1 MIKVL
6 KLSNKSVTRFNTNK
20 KWNYSTLD
28 SGSNIVLE
36 QGDDIPLFSSATN
49 KLSTEQN
56 NSEFKL
62 NMRVGKKVTGTFFSK
77 DSKHYNS
84 KNEPLNY
91 DGSYQRVVYNS
102 VKHLFYNDY
111 GTIGDTENDHHYK
124 NPMNIFGSE
133 TGIYSPQ
140 NFNSNTLEVD
150 KRSERRILKDEVT
163 VLEIPAGVFGEKI
176 KPGTLKIIDHS
187 SEYESIEIV
196 DDGNTNLVV
205 GSDTFNSISE
215 LNLNSF
221 FSSISETSSV
231 DSKITIDY
239 TDLSYGY
246 AVDSHGDFLVTG
258 APILSTS
265 PSENQSGRASLHKFN
280 TTTKQHELVK
290 NFYCPFTQNGIAQ
303 ENRNDN
309 CQFIIT
315 ELDDVIS
322 TEDFLVNDNFG
333 KSVSINETI
342 CAIGSPMSHINGR
355 NNDQPTGH
363 VFIYEKDKGGKEN
376 WGIVNVFEG
385 TPDSEFGASIS
396 IDKDFIAIGSPNFD
410 NGTGCVYLFK
420 KTKRTKKHPWIKTSS
435 VYDSYKWNDVL
446 SKYEGVPTQNTEKY
460 SKYLKERD
468 RIVSHRISKTIK
480 ELKNARDAGIMSDVE
495 YGQRVPTKDD
505 YSEVFPYNYLYTDN
519 NQDCDNKS
527 VNWYN
532 QKIWSKNTHPATRC
546 QFSETEKNFKK
557 SVWPGYMTDEKTDL
571 YLPNPDHEQ
580 NKDNKW
586 AYRWKLQN
594 VEGGAES
601 IHLFGEE
608 TMCELEEVSMFSD
621 SELNSFGDDSGFPL
635 TEYSETPRESI
646 GDTTFDLVG
655 TIKSPDL
662 SSKRFGEKVVI
673 KGNKLYASTYSTD
686 LPRCYM
692 FTKTTNKHGC
702 EVWDLKNTITET
714 ELVGHTSESYV
725 DETAFKSAE
734 INHYDTYFDIKV
746 CPNTQSNSE
755 SSGVDVYDN
764 WIYSFDQ
771 PILNS
776 EYKIQGGVRV
786 NKCDSICKDFNTYKY
801 YSRFGKIN
809 TNLSAQIP
817 ANYGTSVDLPMLDTS
832 ANFFSKPELA
842 DSFYHPS
849 ENSTGVSWKN
859 ARENVSFVYTNVE
872 PGTFPNFMT
881 IYSNEAKQEDGTY
894 DPIHTLIE
902 IGAQETLN
910 NKPVRLIINS
920 GLGDIEHFYEFLY
933 RGSIEGTHY
942 TINELKQSVDFDCT
956 LPPNNGHYEII
967 SNENFVDSLGNK
979 PNAKFFYNTESDST
993 YSEPW
998 TSDGTLSIGW
1008 KNFREN
1014 VSFSYP
1020 SVVKGKE
1027 SSTMKVYSNNAKN
1040 SDGSYNPLNILAE
1053 IHAQETLEG
1062 ETVRLTF
1069 NTGFT
1074 NDVEYYY
1081 DFIYRGSA
1089 TGTQYTLNELK
1100 TSLDYSCT
1108 LPPNQGEYIQI
1119 SEDKFTDPLGGKLP
1133 AYLFSKGETTPS
1145 YIQPWCGENTIGLSW
1160 KNFRENVSFSYPN
1173 VNSGKL
1179 PSFMAI
1185 YANEAKQEDG
1195 SHDPRYIL
1203 AEIGAQETLNGEMVR
1218 LTFNTG
1224 FVGGDEYY
1232 YEFIYRGS
1240 IEGTHFTLNELKEV
1254 CDSEYAETNIN
1265 SGTIRYINDYEN
1277 LNIFKKCRLP
1287 KFYSKSEN
1295 QLSYVE
1301 PYSSDETQAISWK
1314 NFRENVS
1321 FSYPNI
1327 DSGSEPSFVTIYS
1340 DGAKRLDGSY
1350 DPVYMLAEIGASDA
1364 MNGQVV
1370 KLFIYADNCK
1380 NDKTKVYEFIY
1391 KGSVEGS
1398 HYTLGELKNKLDYD
1412 CTLPPNMGTPV
1423 LLTTINPIANENS
1436 LLFSKPTGGLSY
1448 TEPYSSDNS
1457 MGLSWKNFRENVS
1470 FSYPDVSRGN
1480 HPSFMAIYANEAKQE
1495 DGSHD
1500 PRYILAEI
1508 GAQETLNGEMVR
1520 LTFNTGFIGG
1530 DEYYY
1535 EFIYRGSIEG
1545 THFTLNELKQ
1555 SLDFDCTLPANMGG
1569 YISISDSEFSDPLD
1583 NKTRAK
1589 FFSKNE
1595 DGVSYTE
1602 PWMDDDVIDISW
1614 KNFRENVSFSYP
1626 SVKKGNTPSVMT
1638 IYGNGAIQLDGTYN
1652 PMCILAE
1659 IGAQETLNG
1668 ELVRLTLNSGSVD
1681 GEEYYY
1687 DFIYQGSL
1695 GGTHYTI
1702 NELRESVEFECMLSP
1717 NQGTSVS
1724 LSDIKFDDYL
1734 LNSNGARFYTKNKN
1748 QSSYKQNPHI
1758 DEISIGWKNF
1768 RENVSFSYPSVRSG
1782 SEPSFM
1788 TIYANGAKD
1797 KNGNYDPIKTLAE
1810 IGAEDSLNE
1819 HTVRLTFNYGSETDD
1834 EFYYEFIY
1842 NGSLNGTHYTLG
1854 ELMEHNLLKLVESTS
1869 HIQKN
1874 KSDKNNRFY
1883 VEKLR
1888 NEVVHQVKPHDVNLI
1903 TSDVNTKIKK
1913 IKSFGMLPNNYGH
1926 ADTLRTQLTDDIL
1939 QSSNQ
1944 ITFYSMGDNNTPY
1957 TQQSGLKDEISI
1969 SWKNFREGVS
1979 FYYPTISKKTS
1990 DLSECSMSV
1999 YMDHTTEVGYDKNRI
2014 LAEVKSN
2021 TALNGEIVRL
2031 VLNKDENTEIFYE
2044 FLFDGTPNGTHY
2056 TLTELTENISP
2067 NLNKPLIVHSPE
2079 IENCK
2084 VRIDKNQLTPGLH
2097 KLYILLLDS
2106 SDQPIGKESKIEMYN
2121 NPIIYDLENRKNLVK
2136 KSYTYSTDINSKFGK
2151 GIDASDNFLVIGNPV
2166 DRKYYT
2172 DYRTSYKAGSA
2183 FVFRVNEQNLDFIE
2197 KIYGEDNFENEFS
2210 SEFGNDISVLG
2221 SNFLVGG
2228 HSTEMTNININ
2239 ERSGIKKL
2247 DIEDLEF
2254 GATKYSDEYYNTNE
2268 ALITDYEFD
2277 LNSEVGDA
2285 IIKVKIDDLNI
2296 NKLLL
2301 NEATLKANFIDT
2313 GYETLRISD
2322 VEGETIETLNGVY
2335 RLIKSPI
2342 NVVSGC
2348 DVDLNSMNR
2357 VYMNKHN
2364 WSVFYDK
2371 LRTRWVLTDKPNISV
2386 EYEIPCSWNNT
2397 LEIFERINLISEF
2410 NLLTEEM
2417 LTSALSLYNISDHGV
2432 INKWKA
2438 RTQTKIP
2445 RIHIRYADLIRELE
2459 SISKLNLN
2467 EQITEEL
2474 FYLYSSNSRKRID
2487 IDILKRW
2494 KESDGN
2500 LGMLPFVYELDSVN
2514 PISLNFNL
2522 LVKTL
2527 DIYKLKDYKILKSW
2541 SVKLGYEH
2549 LLGDLLTE
2557 IRPNYHDNLS
2567 LYNLRVLS
2575 KIALDFINQ
2584 RKYNSLPD
2592 MDDNLCSDVENFDLT
2607 EEELVSY
2614 RQKWKPHVDN
2624 SGFLLSDVFKD
2635 INKNINI
2642 NFALSTEVSEEE
2654 IPQNFKS
2661 GVGTLDNK
2669 TIDVYSNNDTTG
2681 QNSSLTWGIYRDETK
2696 IVGNYIHF
2704 YINLLPDVKLD
2715 STLVFV
2721 YNSVKSAINGYV
2733 YYYSVDKINNK
2744 CNKLKRMKTN
2754 KTPYSCKKQY
2764 GHSVSLSKNFI
2775 SVGSPIL
2782 GNFNIDEITTFGGR
2796 SMVSFGESE
2805 KLFIE
2810 YSTIHPTYISQLSKK
2825 AVGSIIAYDHSAIRD
2840 NKRHYIGNIFYKNG
2854 IIALTDRSGYFS
2866 NVLSNSGVSG
2876 FELEFKSMHTLYE
2889 NEILCKVDPHEFNFS
2904 TNPSAVTTGSVSYDI
2919 NQDGKFDII
2928 DASYI
2933 FKYIMGEVG
2942 DIEITDDEIIENETS
2957 IKLSDKN
2964 NWPKQDILMT
2974 ESEDALLMD
2983 LFFSSTIIENRPVHE
2998 KILSNLKEKYE
3009 NGDFDINGDGKTD
3022 EVDANLLLRYFI
3034 GRRGTYLTRD
3044 LVSKYNNSS
3053 RTDSSS
3059 IVEFL
3064 DEKTGKN
3071 LGREILKDF
3080 QDFSE
3085 NDKQD
3090 STGSYLAPYA
3100 TTIGLYSGLELAM
3113 VAKLGKPVKILPNY
3127 PINFLIK
3134 FDN

>member
-28 SGSNIVLE
+28 SGSNIILE
-36 QGDDIPLFSSATN
+36 QGEDIPLFSSTTN

-77 DSKHYNS
+77 DSKHFNS

-111 GTIGDTENDHHYK
+111 GTVGDVEHDQHYK

-140 NFNSNTLEVD
+140 NFNSNTIEVD

-163 VLEIPAGVFGEKI
+163 VLEIPTGVFGEKI
-176 KPGTLKIIDHS
+176 KPGTLKITDHS
-187 SEYESIEIV
+187 SEYESIEII

-221 FSSISETSSV
+221 FSSISETSST
-231 DSKITIDY
+231 DSKVNVDY
-239 TDLSYGY
+239 TDLSYGFT
-246 AVDSHGDFLVTG
+246 VDSHGDFLLTG
-258 APILSTS
+258 APILPSS
-265 PSENQSGRASLHKFN
+265 PSENQAGRASLHKFN
-280 TTTKQHELVK
+280 PTSKQHELVK

-315 ELDDVIS
+315 ELDNVIS

-342 CAIGSPMSHINGR
+342 CAIGSPLSHINGR

-363 VFIYEKDKGGKEN
+363 VFIYEKNKGGKEN
-376 WGIVNVFEG
+376 WGIINVFEG
-385 TPDSEFGASIS
+385 TPDSEFGESIS
-396 IDKDFIAIGSPNFD
+396 IDNDFIAIGSPNFD

-420 KTKRTKKHPWIKTSS
+420 KTKRTKEHPWIKTSS
-435 VYDSYKWNDVL
+435 VYDSYKWDDVL
-446 SKYEGVPTQNTEKY
+446 SKYEGIPNQNTNKY

-468 RIVSHRISKTIK
+468 RIVSQRISKTIK
-480 ELKNARDAGIMSDVE
+480 ELKKLREVGTISDIE
-495 YGQRVPTKDD
+495 YIQNIPTKDD

-519 NQDCDNKS
+519 DQDCDNES
-527 VNWYN
+527 INWYN
-532 QKIWSKNTHPATRC
+532 QKIWSKHTHPATRC
-546 QFSETEKNFKK
+546 QYSESEKHYKK
-557 SVWPGYMTDEKTDL
+557 SIWPGYMTDEKTDL

-586 AYRWKLQN
+586 AYRWKIQN
-594 VEGGAES
+594 IEGGAES
-601 IHLFGEE
+601 IHLFGDENECDSEE
-608 TMCELEEVSMFSD
+608 LSMFSD
-621 SELNSFGDDSGFPL
+621 MSLNSFGDGSGFPL
-635 TEYSETPRESI
+635 TEYSETPKESI

-673 KGNKLYASTYSTD
+673 KGNKLYASTYSTN

-692 FTKTTNKHGC
+692 FTKTTNQHGC
-702 EVWDLKNTITET
+702 EVWELKNTISET
-714 ELVGHTSESYV
+714 ELVGHTSESYI
-725 DETAFKSAE
+725 DENAFKSAE

-746 CPNTQSNSE
+746 CPNIQTETTSVGE
-755 SSGVDVYDN
+755 LGYDK

-776 EYKIQGGVRV
+776 EFKIQSGVRV
-786 NKCDSICKDFNTYKY
+786 DRCDSICKDFNTYEY
-801 YSRFGKIN
+801 YSRFNKIN
-809 TNLSAQIP
+809 LNQSAQIP
-817 ANYGTSVDLPMLDTS
+817 ANYGESINLPMLDTS
-832 ANFFSKPELA
+832 AKFFSKSELA

-859 ARENVSFVYTNVE
+859 ARENVSFAYTNVE

-881 IYSNEAKQEDGTY
+881 IYSNDAKQDDGTY
-894 DPIHTLIE
+894 DPLHTLIE

-910 NKPVRLIINS
+910 NKSVRLIINS
-920 GLGDIEHFYEFLY
+920 GTGDTEHFYEFLY

-942 TINELKQSVDFDCT
+942 TLNELKQSLDFECT
-956 LPPNNGHYEII
+956 LPPNRGHYEII

-979 PNAKFFYNTESDST
+979 SNAKLFYNKESDSM

-998 TSDGTLSIGW
+998 TSDDTLSIGW

-1020 SVVKGKE
+1020 LVVKGKHT
-1027 SSTMKVYSNNAKN
+1027 SIMKVYSNNAKN

-1053 IHAQETLEG
+1053 IHAQETLDG

-1074 NDVEYYY
+1074 NNVEYHY
-1081 DFIYRGSA
+1081 DFIYRGS
-1089 TGTQYTLNELK
+1089 TIGTQYTLNELK

-1108 LPPNQGEYIQI
+1108 LPPNQGEYIEI
-1119 SEDKFTDPLGGKLP
+1119 IEDRFTDPLGSKLP
-1133 AYLFSKGETTPS
+1133 AQLFSKGKTTPS
-1145 YIQPWCGENTIGLSW
+1145 YIQPWCGEDAIGLSW

-1173 VNSGKL
+1173 VNRGKL

-1195 SHDPRYIL
+1195 SYDPRYIL
-1203 AEIGAQETLNGEMVR
+1203 AEIGAQETLNREVVR

-1232 YEFIYRGS
+1232 YEFMYRGS
-1240 IEGTHFTLNELKEV
+1240 IEGTH
-1254 CDSEYAETNIN
+1254 Y
-1265 SGTIRYINDYEN
+1265 
-1277 LNIFKKCRLP
+1277 
-1287 KFYSKSEN
+1287 
-1295 QLSYVE
+1295 
-1301 PYSSDETQAISWK
+1301 
-1314 NFRENVS
+1314 
-1321 FSYPNI
+1321 
-1327 DSGSEPSFVTIYS
+1327 
-1340 DGAKRLDGSY
+1340 
-1350 DPVYMLAEIGASDA
+1350 
-1364 MNGQVV
+1364 
-1370 KLFIYADNCK
+1370 
-1380 NDKTKVYEFIY
+1380 
-1391 KGSVEGS
+1391 
-1398 HYTLGELKNKLDYD
+1398 
-1412 CTLPPNMGTPV
+1412 
-1423 LLTTINPIANENS
+1423 
-1436 LLFSKPTGGLSY
+1436 
-1448 TEPYSSDNS
+1448 
-1457 MGLSWKNFRENVS
+1457 
-1470 FSYPDVSRGN
+1470 
-1480 HPSFMAIYANEAKQE
+1480 
-1495 DGSHD
+1495 
-1500 PRYILAEI
+1500 
-1508 GAQETLNGEMVR
+1508 
-1520 LTFNTGFIGG
+1520 
-1530 DEYYY
+1530 
-1535 EFIYRGSIEG
+1535 
-1545 THFTLNELKQ
+1545 TLNELKQ
-1555 SLDFDCTLPANMGG
+1555 SLEFDCTLPANLGG
-1569 YISISDSEFSDPLD
+1569 YISISDREFSDPLD
-1583 NKTRAK
+1583 NKSRAK

-1595 DGVSYTE
+1595 DGVSYAE
-1602 PWMDDDVIDISW
+1602 PWVGEGVIDISW

-1626 SVKKGNTPSVMT
+1626 SVKKGNVPSVMT
-1638 IYGNGAIQLDGTYN
+1638 IYGNGAVQPDGTYN
-1652 PMCILAE
+1652 PLYILAE

-1668 ELVRLTLNSGSVD
+1668 ELVRLTFNSGFVG

-1687 DFIYQGSL
+1687 DFIYHGSL
-1695 GGTHYTI
+1695 DGTHYTI
-1702 NELRESVEFECMLSP
+1702 NELRESVEFECTLPS

-1724 LSDIKFDDYL
+1724 LSEIKFDDYL
-1734 LNSNGARFYTKNKN
+1734 LNSSGAKFFTKNKN
-1748 QSSYKQNPHI
+1748 QSSYKHNPHM
-1758 DEISIGWKNF
+1758 DEISISWKNF
-1768 RENVSFSYPSVRSG
+1768 RENVSFSYPSVSSG

-1788 TIYANGAKD
+1788 TIYANGARD

-1842 NGSLNGTHYTLG
+1842 NGSLNGTHYTLS
-1854 ELMEHNLLKLVESTS
+1854 ELMEHGLLKRVESTTPL
-1869 HIQKN
+1869 QKN

-1883 VEKLR
+1883 VEKLKS
-1888 NEVVHQVKPHDVNLI
+1888 EVVNQVEPHDVNPI
-1903 TSDVNTKIKK
+1903 SSSTSTEIKK
-1913 IKSFGMLPNNYGH
+1913 IKSFGKLPINYGH
-1926 ADTLRTQLTDDIL
+1926 RDTYDIQLTDDIL

-1944 ITFYSMGDNNTPY
+1944 ITFYSMSELGEPH
-1957 TQQSGLKDEISI
+1957 TQHSGLEDEISLG
-1969 SWKNFREGVS
+1969 WRNFRESVS
-1979 FYYPTISKKTS
+1979 FYYPTISKKSS
-1990 DLSECSMSV
+1990 DVDEYHMSI
-1999 YMDHTTEVGYDKNRI
+1999 YMNHNTENGYDKNRL

-2021 TALNGEIVRL
+2021 SALNGETVRL
-2031 VLNKDENTEIFYE
+2031 VLNEGDSTEIFYE
-2044 FLFDGTPNGTHY
+2044 FLFDGTLEGTHY
-2056 TLTELTENISP
+2056 TITELNENISP

-2079 IENCK
+2079 LENCK
-2084 VRIDKNQLTPGLH
+2084 VRIDKNQLTSGLH

-2106 SDQPIGKESKIEMYN
+2106 SNQPIGGESKIEMYN
-2121 NPIIYDLENRKNLVK
+2121 NPIIYDVETRKNLVK
-2136 KSYTYSTDINSKFGK
+2136 KSYTYSTDIKSKFGK
-2151 GIDASDNFLVIGNPV
+2151 GMDASDKFLVIGNPV

-2172 DYRTSYKAGSA
+2172 DHRTSYTAGSA
-2183 FVFRVNEQNLDFIE
+2183 YVFKVNEQNLDFIE

-2221 SNFLVGG
+2221 SNFLVGS

-2239 ERSGIKKL
+2239 ESGGVKKL

-2254 GATKYSDEYYNTNE
+2254 GATKYLDKTYNTNE
-2268 ALITDYEFD
+2268 ALITDYELD
-2277 LNSEVGDA
+2277 LNSEIGDA
-2285 IIKVKIDDLNI
+2285 VVKVKIDGLNI
-2296 NKLLL
+2296 NKSLLS
-2301 NEATLKANFIDT
+2301 ETTLKANFIDT

-2322 VEGETIETLNGVY
+2322 VEGELTESINGVY
-2335 RLIKSPI
+2335 RLVKSPI

-2348 DVDLNSMNR
+2348 DIDLNSMNR

-2371 LRTRWVLTDKPNISV
+2371 LRSCWVLTDKPNISV
-2386 EYEIPCSWNNT
+2386 EYEIPCSWGTT
-2397 LEIFERINLISEF
+2397 LEVFERINLISEF

-2417 LTSALSLYNISDHGV
+2417 MTSAFTLYNISDHDT
-2432 INKWKA
+2432 ITKWKT
-2438 RTQTKIP
+2438 RTQTRIPKIQ
-2445 RIHIRYADLIRELE
+2445 IRYADLIRELE
-2459 SISKLNLN
+2459 SITKLELN
-2467 EQITEEL
+2467 EELTEEL

-2487 IDILKRW
+2487 IEILNRW
-2494 KESDGN
+2494 KDSDSN
-2500 LGMLPFVYELDSVN
+2500 LGMLPFIYELDSVN
-2514 PISLNFNL
+2514 PIFLNFNL

-2527 DIYKLKDYKILKSW
+2527 DIYKLKDYEILKSW

-2549 LLGDLLTE
+2549 LLGDLLRE
-2557 IRPNYHDNLS
+2557 IRPSYHDKLS

-2584 RKYNSLPD
+2584 RKYNSLPSVENQCP
-2592 MDDNLCSDVENFDLT
+2592 DDENFDLT

-2614 RQKWKPHVDN
+2614 RQKWKPHVDG
-2624 SGFLLSDVFKD
+2624 GFLLSDVFKD

-2642 NFALSTEVSEEE
+2642 NFALSSESSEDE
-2654 IPQNFKS
+2654 LPMNFKS
-2661 GVGTLDNK
+2661 GIGTLGGKVVN
-2669 TIDVYSNNDTTG
+2669 VYSNNDTTG
-2681 QNSSLTWGIYRDETK
+2681 QTSSLTWGIYRDETK
-2696 IVGNYIHF
+2696 IVGNHIHF
-2704 YINLLPDVKLD
+2704 YINLLPDTELD

-2733 YYYSVDKINNK
+2733 YYYSIDKTNNK

-2754 KTPYSCKKQY
+2754 KTSYSCKKQY

-2775 SVGSPIL
+2775 SVGSPVL

-2796 SMVSFGESE
+2796 SVVSFGESD

-2810 YSTIHPTYISQLSKK
+2810 YDMIHPTYINQLSKK
-2825 AVGSIIAYDHSAIRD
+2825 VVGSIIAYDHSAIRD

-2866 NVLSNSGVSG
+2866 DVLSNSGVSG

-2889 NEILCKVDPHEFNFS
+2889 NEILCKVEPHEFNFS
-2904 TNPSAVTTGSVSYDI
+2904 TNPTSVATGSIAYDI

-2983 LFFSSTIIENRPVHE
+2983 LFFSSDVIENRPVHD
-2998 KILSNLKEKYE
+2998 KIVSNLKEKYD
-3009 NGDFDINGDGKTD
+3009 NGEFDINGDGKTD

-3034 GRRGTYLTRD
+3034 GRRGAYLTRD
-3044 LVSKYNNSS
+3044 LVSKYNDSS
-3053 RTDSSS
+3053 RTDSNS
-3059 IVEFL
+3059 IVKFL

>member
-28 SGSNIVLE
+28 SGSNIILE
-36 QGDDIPLFSSATN
+36 QGEDIPLFSSTTN

-77 DSKHYNS
+77 DSKHFNS

-111 GTIGDTENDHHYK
+111 GTVGDAEHDQHYK

-140 NFNSNTLEVD
+140 NFNSNTIEVD

-163 VLEIPAGVFGEKI
+163 VLEIPTGVFGEKI
-176 KPGTLKIIDHS
+176 KPGTLKITDHS
-187 SEYESIEIV
+187 SEYESIEII

-221 FSSISETSSV
+221 FSSISETSST
-231 DSKITIDY
+231 DSKVNVDY
-239 TDLSYGY
+239 TDLSYGFTI
-246 AVDSHGDFLVTG
+246 DSYGDFLLTG
-258 APILSTS
+258 APILPTS
-265 PSENQSGRASLHKFN
+265 PSENQAGRASLHKFN
-280 TTTKQHELVK
+280 PTSTQHELVK

-342 CAIGSPMSHINGR
+342 CAIGSPVSHINGR

-363 VFIYEKDKGGKEN
+363 VFIYEKNKGGKEN
-376 WGIVNVFEG
+376 WGIINVFEG
-385 TPDSEFGASIS
+385 TPDSEFGESIS
-396 IDKDFIAIGSPNFD
+396 IDNDFIAIGSPNFD

-420 KTKRTKKHPWIKTSS
+420 KTKRTKEHPWIKTSS
-435 VYDSYKWNDVL
+435 VYDSYKWDDVL
-446 SKYEGVPTQNTEKY
+446 SKYEGIPNQNTEKY

-468 RIVSHRISKTIK
+468 RIVSRRISKTIK
-480 ELKNARDAGIMSDVE
+480 ELKKLREVGTISDIE
-495 YGQRVPTKDD
+495 YIQNIPTKDD

-519 NQDCDNKS
+519 DQDCDNES
-527 VNWYN
+527 INWYN
-532 QKIWSKNTHPATRC
+532 QKIWSKHTHPATRC
-546 QFSETEKNFKK
+546 QFSESEKHYKK
-557 SVWPGYMTDEKTDL
+557 SIWPGYMTDEKTDL

-586 AYRWKLQN
+586 AYRWKIQN
-594 VEGGAES
+594 IEGGAES
-601 IHLFGEE
+601 IHMFGDENECDSEE
-608 TMCELEEVSMFSD
+608 LSMFSEM
-621 SELNSFGDDSGFPL
+621 SLNSFGDGSGFPL
-635 TEYSETPRESI
+635 TEYSETPKESI

-673 KGNKLYASTYSTD
+673 KGNKLYASTYSTN

-692 FTKTTNKHGC
+692 FTKTTNQHGC
-702 EVWDLKNTITET
+702 EVWELKNTISET
-714 ELVGHTSESYV
+714 ELVGHTSESYI
-725 DETAFKSAE
+725 DENAFKSAE

-746 CPNTQSNSE
+746 CPNIQTETTSAGE
-755 SSGVDVYDN
+755 PGYDK

-776 EYKIQGGVRV
+776 EFKIQGGVRV
-786 NKCDSICKDFNTYKY
+786 DRCDSICKDFNTYEY
-801 YSRFGKIN
+801 YSRFNKIN
-809 TNLSAQIP
+809 LNQSAQIP
-817 ANYGTSVDLPMLDTS
+817 ANYGESINLPMLDTS
-832 ANFFSKPELA
+832 AKFFSKSELA

-859 ARENVSFVYTNVE
+859 ARENVSFAYTNVE

-881 IYSNEAKQEDGTY
+881 IYSNDAKQDDGTY
-894 DPIHTLIE
+894 DPLHTLIE

-910 NKPVRLIINS
+910 NKSVRLIINS
-920 GLGDIEHFYEFLY
+920 GMGDTEHFYEFLY

-942 TINELKQSVDFDCT
+942 TLNELKQSLDFECT
-956 LPPNNGHYEII
+956 LPPNRGHYEII

-979 PNAKFFYNTESDST
+979 SNAKLFYNKESDSM

-998 TSDGTLSIGW
+998 TSDDTLSIGW

-1020 SVVKGKE
+1020 LVVKGKHT
-1027 SSTMKVYSNNAKN
+1027 SIMKVYSNDAKN
-1040 SDGSYNPLNILAE
+1040 LDGSYNPLNILAE
-1053 IHAQETLEG
+1053 IHAQETLDG

-1074 NDVEYYY
+1074 NNVEYHY
-1081 DFIYRGSA
+1081 DFIYRGS
-1089 TGTQYTLNELK
+1089 TIGTQYTLNELK

-1108 LPPNQGEYIQI
+1108 LPPNQGEYIEI
-1119 SEDKFTDPLGGKLP
+1119 IEDKFTDPLGSKLP
-1133 AYLFSKGETTPS
+1133 AQLFSKGKTTPS
-1145 YIQPWCGENTIGLSW
+1145 YIQPWCGEDAIGLSW

-1173 VNSGKL
+1173 VNRGKL

-1195 SHDPRYIL
+1195 SYDPRHIL
-1203 AEIGAQETLNGEMVR
+1203 AEIGAQETLNGEVVR

-1232 YEFIYRGS
+1232 YEFMYRGS
-1240 IEGTHFTLNELKEV
+1240 IEGTHYTLNELTDIY
-1254 CDSEYAETNIN
+1254 DSYAETDIN

-1301 PYSSDETQAISWK
+1301 PYSSDKKQAISWK

-1327 DSGSEPSFVTIYS
+1327 DSGTEPSFMTIYS
-1340 DGAKRLDGSY
+1340 NGAKRLDGTY
-1350 DPVYMLAEIGASDA
+1350 DPIYTLAEVGASNA
-1364 MNGQVV
+1364 MNGQLV

-1380 NDKTKVYEFIY
+1380 NDKTQVYEFIY
-1391 KGSVEGS
+1391 KGSVGGS
-1398 HYTLGELKNKLDYD
+1398 HFTLDELKNKLDYD
-1412 CTLPPNMGTPV
+1412 CTLPPNMGIPV
-1423 LLTTINPIANENS
+1423 LLTTIDSTAKENS
-1436 LLFSKPTGGLSY
+1436 LLFSKSEGGLSY

-1470 FSYPDVSRGN
+1470 FSYPDVSRGDY
-1480 HPSFMAIYANEAKQE
+1480 PSFMAIYANEAKQE
-1495 DGSHD
+1495 DGSYD
-1500 PRYILAEI
+1500 PRHILAEI
-1508 GAQETLNGEMVR
+1508 GAQETLNGEVVR
-1520 LTFNTGFIGG
+1520 LTFNTGFVGG

-1535 EFIYRGSIEG
+1535 EFMYRGSIEG

-1555 SLDFDCTLPANMGG
+1555 SLEFDCTLPANLGG
-1569 YISISDSEFSDPLD
+1569 YISISDREFSDPLD
-1583 NKTRAK
+1583 NKSRAK

-1595 DGVSYTE
+1595 DGVSYAE
-1602 PWMDDDVIDISW
+1602 PWVGEGVIDISW

-1626 SVKKGNTPSVMT
+1626 SVKKGNAPSVMT
-1638 IYGNGAIQLDGTYN
+1638 IYGNGAVQPDGTYN
-1652 PMCILAE
+1652 PLYILAE

-1668 ELVRLTLNSGSVD
+1668 ELVRLTFNSGFVG

-1687 DFIYQGSL
+1687 DFIYHGSL
-1695 GGTHYTI
+1695 DGTHYTI
-1702 NELRESVEFECMLSP
+1702 NELRESVEFECMLPS

-1724 LSDIKFDDYL
+1724 LSEIKFDDYL
-1734 LNSNGARFYTKNKN
+1734 LNSSGAKFFTKNKN
-1748 QSSYKQNPHI
+1748 QSSYKHNPHM
-1758 DEISIGWKNF
+1758 DEISISWKNF
-1768 RENVSFSYPSVRSG
+1768 RENVSFSYPSISSG

-1788 TIYANGAKD
+1788 TIYANGARD

-1842 NGSLNGTHYTLG
+1842 NGSLNGTHYTLS
-1854 ELMEHNLLKLVESTS
+1854 ELMEHGLLKRVESTTPL
-1869 HIQKN
+1869 QKN

-1883 VEKLR
+1883 VEKLKS
-1888 NEVVHQVKPHDVNLI
+1888 EVVNQVEPHDVNPI
-1903 TSDVNTKIKK
+1903 SSSTSTKIKK
-1913 IKSFGMLPNNYGH
+1913 IKSFGKLPINYGH
-1926 ADTLRTQLTDDIL
+1926 RDTYDIQLTDDIL

-1944 ITFYSMGDNNTPY
+1944 ITFYSMSELGEPH
-1957 TQQSGLKDEISI
+1957 TQHSGLEDEISLG
-1969 SWKNFREGVS
+1969 WRNFRESVS
-1979 FYYPTISKKTS
+1979 FYYPTISKKSS
-1990 DLSECSMSV
+1990 DVDEYHMSI
-1999 YMDHTTEVGYDKNRI
+1999 YMNHNTENGYDKNRL

-2021 TALNGEIVRL
+2021 SALNGETVRL
-2031 VLNKDENTEIFYE
+2031 VLNEGDSTEIFYE
-2044 FLFDGTPNGTHY
+2044 FLFDGTLEGTHY
-2056 TLTELTENISP
+2056 TITELNENISP

-2079 IENCK
+2079 LENCK
-2084 VRIDKNQLTPGLH
+2084 VRIDKNQLTSGLH

-2106 SDQPIGKESKIEMYN
+2106 SNQPIGGESKIEMYN
-2121 NPIIYDLENRKNLVK
+2121 NPIIYDVETRKNLVK
-2136 KSYTYSTDINSKFGK
+2136 KSYTYSTDIKSKFGK
-2151 GIDASDNFLVIGNPV
+2151 GMDASDKFLVIGNPV

-2172 DYRTSYKAGSA
+2172 DHRTSYTAGSA
-2183 FVFRVNEQNLDFIE
+2183 YVFKVNEQNLDFIE

-2221 SNFLVGG
+2221 SNFLVGS

-2239 ERSGIKKL
+2239 ESGGVKKL

-2254 GATKYSDEYYNTNE
+2254 GATKYLDKTYNTNE
-2268 ALITDYEFD
+2268 ALITDYELD
-2277 LNSEVGDA
+2277 LNSEIGDA
-2285 IIKVKIDDLNI
+2285 VVKVKIDGLNI
-2296 NKLLL
+2296 NKSLLS
-2301 NEATLKANFIDT
+2301 ETTLKANFIDT

-2322 VEGETIETLNGVY
+2322 VEGELTESINGVY
-2335 RLIKSPI
+2335 RLVKSPI

-2348 DVDLNSMNR
+2348 DIDLNSMNR

-2371 LRTRWVLTDKPNISV
+2371 LRSCWVLTDKPNISV
-2386 EYEIPCSWNNT
+2386 EYEIPCSWGTT
-2397 LEIFERINLISEF
+2397 LEVFERINLISEF

-2417 LTSALSLYNISDHGV
+2417 MTSAFTLYNISDHDT
-2432 INKWKA
+2432 ITKWKT
-2438 RTQTKIP
+2438 RTQTRIPKIQ
-2445 RIHIRYADLIRELE
+2445 IRYADLIRELE
-2459 SISKLNLN
+2459 SITKLELN
-2467 EQITEEL
+2467 EELTEEL

-2487 IDILKRW
+2487 IEILNRW
-2494 KESDGN
+2494 KDSDSN
-2500 LGMLPFVYELDSVN
+2500 LGMLPFIYELDSVN
-2514 PISLNFNL
+2514 PIFLNFNL

-2527 DIYKLKDYKILKSW
+2527 DIYKLKDYEILKSW

-2549 LLGDLLTE
+2549 LLGDLLRE
-2557 IRPNYHDNLS
+2557 IRPSYHDKLS

-2584 RKYNSLPD
+2584 RKYNSLPSVENQCP
-2592 MDDNLCSDVENFDLT
+2592 DDENFDLT

-2614 RQKWKPHVDN
+2614 RQKWKPHVDG
-2624 SGFLLSDVFKD
+2624 GFLLSDVFKD

-2642 NFALSTEVSEEE
+2642 NFALSSESSEDE
-2654 IPQNFKS
+2654 LPMNFKS
-2661 GVGTLDNK
+2661 GIGTLGGKVVN
-2669 TIDVYSNNDTTG
+2669 VYSNNDTTG
-2681 QNSSLTWGIYRDETK
+2681 QTSSLTWGIYRDETK
-2696 IVGNYIHF
+2696 IVGNHIHF
-2704 YINLLPDVKLD
+2704 YINLLPDTELD

-2733 YYYSVDKINNK
+2733 YYYSIDKTNNK

-2754 KTPYSCKKQY
+2754 KTSYSCKKQY

-2775 SVGSPIL
+2775 SVGSPVL

-2796 SMVSFGESE
+2796 SVVSFGESD

-2810 YSTIHPTYISQLSKK
+2810 YDMIHPTYINQLSKK
-2825 AVGSIIAYDHSAIRD
+2825 VVGSIIAYDHSAIRD

-2866 NVLSNSGVSG
+2866 DVLSNSGVSG

-2889 NEILCKVDPHEFNFS
+2889 NEILCKVEPHEFNFS
-2904 TNPSAVTTGSVSYDI
+2904 TNPTSVATGSIAYDI

-2983 LFFSSTIIENRPVHE
+2983 LFFSSDVIENRPVHD
-2998 KILSNLKEKYE
+2998 KIVSNLKEKYD
-3009 NGDFDINGDGKTD
+3009 NGEFDINGDGKTD

-3034 GRRGTYLTRD
+3034 GRRGAYLTRD
-3044 LVSKYNNSS
+3044 LVSKYNDSS
-3053 RTDSSS
+3053 RTDSNS
-3059 IVEFL
+3059 IVKFL